1 MLEVLANVELVIVGI
16 PGAVGIY
23 AAVALGLF
31 PATFVPYRVIVA
43 LLAKLKPLFEIT
55 SVAEPLVND
64 DDVVML

>member
-31 PATFVPYRVIVA
+31 PAALVPYSVMVA
-43 LLAKLKPLFEIT
+43 LLAKFKPLFEMVIV
-55 SVAEPLVND
+55 SDPLVND